1 MNMSEKLFI
10 ALYTDEHVPPALVR
24 ALRQRGYKAQSTGE
38 AGTEGWT
45 DADQLFYA
53 AERGM
58 AILTYNVSHF
68 AQLARKCHQA
78 GREHAGIILS
88 RPFTRRE
95 FGELLRQTLRLLNT
109 LTADEMQNSVVYLQQ
124 FR

>member
-45 DADQLFYA
+45 DADQL
-53 AERGM
+53 
-58 AILTYNVSHF
+58 LNVAWQS
-68 AQLARKCHQA
+68 
-78 GREHAGIILS
+78 
-88 RPFTRRE
+88 
-95 FGELLRQTLRLLNT
+95 
-109 LTADEMQNSVVYLQQ
+109 
-124 FR
+124 

>member
-1 MNMSEKLFI
+1 MKITKKLFI
-10 ALYTDEHVPPALVR
+10 SLHTDEHVPPTLVQ
-24 ALRQRGYKAQSTGE
+24 ALRQRGYEANSASE

-45 DADQLFYA
+45 DADQLLYA
-53 AERGM
+53 AEHDM

-68 AQLARKCHQA
+68 AQLAREWQQT
-78 GREHAGIILS
+78 GREHAGIIFS
-88 RPFTRRE
+88 RPFTRRQ

-109 LTADEMQNSVVYLQQ
+109 LTADEMWNTVVYLQQ